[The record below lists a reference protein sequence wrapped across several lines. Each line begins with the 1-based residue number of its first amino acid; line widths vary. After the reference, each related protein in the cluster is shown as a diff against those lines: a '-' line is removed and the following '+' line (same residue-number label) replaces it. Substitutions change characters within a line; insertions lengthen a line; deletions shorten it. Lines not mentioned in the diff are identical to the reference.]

1 MLPLLTQGLIEWIY
15 GLILEIWEFAAE
27 IFLDILSMDFD
38 YIETQVPIIT
48 EISSVLVAVGWALLL
63 GNLVFQAI
71 KAMTAGLGFEA
82 EDPPLLFTRT
92 FVFAFLLM
100 ASPQICEIGLGIT
113 QSIIDVLKV
122 PDAVDIQFPGA
133 DIFGSMTAAWL
144 LVIICDLFIMF
155 HMFKFMV
162 EIFERYVILAVLT
175 MCAPLAFAMGGSRST
190 FDLFTGWCRMF
201 GSMCFVMVS
210 NIIFLKM
217 VFSISSAVPSGPNVF
232 LWMILVFTLIKTAK
246 KIDVTITR
254 IGLNPAITGDDLGRA
269 LPGALSYVIMK
280 AATSQISKV
289 AGTTF
294 GASTSS
300 SGGSGFSN
308 YTSNFMKGQKAAGRS
323 RSSSGA
329 NSQTNRQSNRQST
342 TQTAGNTTANQTTN
356 TANATQSTNGQPSVV
371 PSPQQ
376 NTAKAPVTNG
386 TQPNRQTQVQKG
398 QQAPRMSATPQSSG
412 RQSVQNQTTS
422 HGNQSR
428 VGGPTTSNKVGS
440 TQQATATATSQF
452 RQSSGKAGTRPPM
465 VANASAT
472 KSVGNAKAGNG
483 KAGTTQINQ
492 GNVQSAHQQPVQVG
506 GQTVQQQTNVA
517 EQNNT
522 SSGVS
527 VANPQSTRFTQRP
540 DSQRQSRNT
549 ANATSNTNV
558 QGGNANT
565 TQSQNNSV
573 VANGQAGNSTITRPP
588 RTVQPNGVAGNPAT
602 QSTARP
608 SSNGVAGNP
617 VVQNPT
623 SLTTNGVAGNPSVQ
637 TATRPTANG
646 MAGNPTPTRPPKT
659 AQPNGMAGKAV
670 AQSTTR
676 PPTNG
681 GAGMASPSR
690 APRPDA
696 TTNGR
701 AGTTPSRMTTPAT
714 KPSTIPR
721 ELGKVSPATASTKN
735 RPTSNSRVKKGGRNG
750 R

>member
-48 EISSVLVAVGWALLL
+48 EISSALLAVGWALLL

-82 EDPPLLFTRT
+82 EDPTLLFTRT

-100 ASPQICEIGLGIT
+100 ASPQICEIGLSIT
-113 QSIIDVLKV
+113 QAIIDVLKV
-122 PDAVDIQFPGA
+122 PDAVNIQFPGA

-144 LVIICDLFIMF
+144 LVIICDLFVMF

-217 VFSISSAVPSGPNVF
+217 IFSISSAVPSGPNVF
-232 LWMILVFTLIKTAK
+232 LWMILVFTLVKTAK

-269 LPGALSYVIMK
+269 LPGVLSYVVMK

-294 GASTSS
+294 GTSTSS

-308 YTSNFMKGQKAAGRS
+308 YTTNFMKGQKAAGRS
-323 RSSSGA
+323 KSSSGSTA
-329 NSQTNRQSNRQST
+329 QSNRQTNRQST
-342 TQTAGNTTANQTTN
+342 TQTAGNTTANQTAN
-356 TANATQSTNGQPSVV
+356 TANATHSTNNQPKAA
-371 PSPQQ
+371 PNPQQ
-376 NTAKAPVTNG
+376 NTVKSPVTNG
-386 TQPNRQTQVQKG
+386 TQSHRQTQ
-398 QQAPRMSATPQSSG
+398 APKAQSASHIPATPQAVG
-412 RQSVQNQTTS
+412 NQSVQNRTAI
-422 HGNQSR
+422 HGSQSR
-428 VGGPTTSNKVGS
+428 VGGSTTSNKVGG
-440 TQQATATATSQF
+440 TQQNNATGAPQF
-452 RQSSGKAGTRPPM
+452 RYTNGKAGTRPP
-465 VANASAT
+465 VVSNSAT
-472 KSVGNAKAGNG
+472 AKPTGSGKAGNG

-492 GNVQSAHQQPVQVG
+492 GGAQSTHQQPIQVA

-517 EQNNT
+517 EQNNAN
-522 SSGVS
+522 SGAF

-540 DSQRQSRNT
+540 DSQRQGRNT
-549 ANATSNTNV
+549 TNV
-558 QGGNANT
+558 ARSANVQAGNANT

-588 RTVQPNGVAGNPAT
+588 RTEQ
-602 QSTARP
+602 
-608 SSNGVAGNP
+608 
-617 VVQNPT
+617 
-623 SLTTNGVAGNPSVQ
+623 TNGIAGTPPVQ
-637 TATRPTANG
+637 TATRPTTNG
-646 MAGNPTPTRPPKT
+646 MAGNPSPTRQVGGGT
-659 AQPNGMAGKAV
+659 AGKPA
-670 AQSTTR
+670 SSTTTR

-690 APRPDA
+690 APRSDA
-696 TTNGR
+696 TTNGK
-701 AGTTPSRMTTPAT
+701 AGTTPPRMTTPAT
-714 KPSTIPR
+714 KHSAMTR
-721 ELGKVSPATASTKN
+721 DLGKVSPTTASTKN
-735 RPTSNSRVKKGGRNG
+735 RPTSNSKTKKGGRNG